1 MPARD
6 VRVTAVVV
14 ALGVAVAVLG
24 LLVVGLLRSHAEVL
38 RRLHALDGEGA
49 DGGGST
55 AEVRR
60 AEQAGAVDVD
70 IEDRPDFRARPDLA
84 QPREGFATAADVS
97 GTSPSGEAV
106 GVSVTSARGAT
117 VLAFLTSTC
126 STCLTFWEAFARPE
140 ALGLPAGTRLVAV
153 TKGPDDEST
162 AEVAR
167 KAVPGLDVVM
177 STEAWMDYE
186 VPVAPYVVLV
196 DGPTGRVR
204 GEGAATSWDQVVGL
218 IRNAV
223 DDDEAEHAGHL
234 TSADVNE
241 RRRRLELDDHRR
253 ERRVDAELAAAGL
266 RPGDPRLHPVAEG
279 DLHGHDHHHGDGR

>member
-1 MPARD
+1 M
-6 VRVTAVVV
+6 TAVVV

-49 DGGGST
+49 DGGGSV

-60 AEQAGAVDVD
+60 AERAGSVDVD

-126 STCLTFWEAFARPE
+126 STCLAFWEAFARPD

-234 TSADVNE
+234 TTADVNE

-266 RPGDPRLHPVAEG
+266 RPGDPRLHPVSEG

>member
-1 MPARD
+1 M
-6 VRVTAVVV
+6 TAVVV
-14 ALGVAVAVLG
+14 ALGVVVAVLG

-49 DGGGST
+49 DGGGSV

-60 AEQAGAVDVD
+60 AEQAGAPVAVE

-84 QPREGFATAADVS
+84 QPREGFATAADVT
-97 GTSPSGEAV
+97 GTTPSGEAV
-106 GVSVTSARGAT
+106 GIAVTRARGAT

-126 STCLTFWEAFARPE
+126 STCLAFWEAFARPD
-140 ALGLPAGTRLVAV
+140 ALGLPDGTRLVAL
-153 TKGPDDEST
+153 TKGPDDESRS
-162 AEVAR
+162 EVAR

-266 RPGDPRLHPVAEG
+266 RPGDPRLHPVGEG
-279 DLHGHDHHHGDGR
+279 DLHDHGDGR